1 MLWELNNEEQNAH
14 SAARIANSRYPI
26 ADNPRHMR
34 DGTPE
39 AVMPSQ
45 FPRLRRP
52 AVRLTAALFVL
63 ALAFCFVELVWAY
76 NQLPEWV
83 HAHFPSWLHLGA
95 EGPRWVFVVA
105 TGAIPILIALGA
117 LISIRLL
124 RSQPE
129 KFVQIPNRRYW
140 MSPARREQAMELIAS
155 RIYLLGAV
163 KFIADAV
170 FIYVAVRANQAGTTE
185 LSPTLLFSL
194 AGVFIIAKVALAAQL
209 LWRFQHP
216 GVVGR

>member
-1 MLWELNNEEQNAH
+1 
-14 SAARIANSRYPI
+14 
-26 ADNPRHMR
+26 MR
-34 DGTPE
+34 DRTPE

-52 AVRLTAALFVL
+52 AIRLTAALFVV

-76 NQLPEWV
+76 NQLPELV
-83 HAHFPSWLHLGA
+83 HVHFPSWMHFGA
-95 EGPRWVFVVA
+95 EGSRWVFVVA
-105 TGAIPILIALGA
+105 TGAIPVMIALAA

-124 RSQPE
+124 RNQPE
-129 KFVQIPNRRYW
+129 TFVQIPNRDYW
-140 MSPARREQAMELIAS
+140 LSPARREQTLDLISS

-170 FIYVAVRANQAGTTE
+170 FIYAAVRANLAGTTE
-185 LSPTLLFSL
+185 LDPTLLFSL
-194 AGVFIIAKVALAAQL
+194 ACAFVITKLALAAHL

-216 GVVGR
+216 ERSG